1 MEVAAGIEDTP
12 YEYIQDREEAIAKAF
27 SMAEAGDSVVMLSK
41 GQEEFQKR
49 AEGKVPYPG
58 DINVAKAQLNK

>member
-1 MEVAAGIEDTP
+1 MGIEGTP
-12 YEYIQDREEAIAKAF
+12 YEYIGDREQAIAKAF
-27 SMAEAGDSVVMLSK
+27 TLAEPGDSVVMLSK

-58 DINVAKAQLNK
+58 DINVAKAQLTK